1 MARRLMFVQLKTGY
15 NTDRGPSWVCW
26 CDFNKTWKTARFH
39 GREVRRFNGV
49 DANFYDV
56 DTDEWFSRAMYDAR
70 QHTVREIANTFGVS
84 RPTIYRHL
92 DGIATP
98 PPVPHSSARSQ

>member
-1 MARRLMFVQLKTGY
+1 
-15 NTDRGPSWVCW
+15 
-26 CDFNKTWKTARFH
+26 
-39 GREVRRFNGV
+39 
-49 DANFYDV
+49 
-56 DTDEWFSRAMYDAR
+56 MYDAR
-70 QHTVREIANTFGVS
+70 QHTVQEIADTFGVS